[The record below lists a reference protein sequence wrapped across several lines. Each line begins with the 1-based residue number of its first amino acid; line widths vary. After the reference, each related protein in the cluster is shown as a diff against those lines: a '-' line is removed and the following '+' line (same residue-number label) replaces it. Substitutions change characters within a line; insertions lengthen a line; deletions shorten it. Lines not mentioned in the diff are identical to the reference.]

1 MKKFVKK
8 LIKKIKNNFSKKIPV
23 EYPVLNGNLLENR
36 VALIT
41 GGSSGIG
48 FAIAKVFLKQG
59 CSCIITGRNEKRIIE
74 AKEKL
79 KEYCKNENFIE
90 GYVFDISDIDEIQ
103 NNFDKI
109 IKNTNRNID
118 IFVNNAGIQKG
129 AIIGNT
135 SKDDFEEVIK
145 TNLEGT
151 YFLSQSIMNYM
162 INNKIKGNI
171 LNILSSSSRR
181 PAVVPYSISKWGE
194 EGLTIGLAK
203 KCVEYGI
210 VVNAIAPG
218 PTATK
223 MLVNEEDDDI
233 TNNNSPIKRY
243 IMPEEVANIAVVLV
257 SSLGKAIIGDTV
269 YMTGGSAVITVD
281 DIGY

>member
-1 MKKFVKK
+1 MKKVKK
-8 LIKKIKNNFSKKIPV
+8 ILKKIKNSFLKKIPV
-23 EYPVLNGNLLENR
+23 EYPVLNGSLLKNR

-48 FAIAKVFLKQG
+48 FAIAKAFLKQG
-59 CSCIITGRNEKRIIE
+59 CSCIITGRNENKIIE

-90 GYVFDISDIDEIQ
+90 GYVFDISDIDVIQ

-109 IKNTNRNID
+109 IKNTNSNID

-135 SKDDFEEVIK
+135 TKEDFEEVIK

-162 INNKIKGNI
+162 INNEIKGNI

-194 EGLTIGLAK
+194 EGLTVGLAK
-203 KCVEYGI
+203 KCVKYGI

-223 MLVNEEDDDI
+223 MLIHEDMKDI

-257 SSLGKAIIGDTV
+257 SSLGKAIIGDTI